1 MTRREARER
10 AFELLFET
18 DFRADESSE
27 RIYEIATEARE
38 IPKDKYIEEVYFGVI
53 AHRDQLD
60 AMLEKHAKGW
70 KVSRMSRV
78 SRSVL
83 RLAAYEILFMRKQ
96 IPIRVSINEAI
107 ELSKKFDNEKAKGFI
122 NGILN
127 AVKNDVMNPEKA
139 EEAPAVDAA
148 PAEAEAPA
156 TETTES

>member
-18 DFRADESSE
+18 DFRSDETAE
-27 RIYEIATEARE
+27 RVFEIATETRE
-38 IPKDKYIEEVYFGVI
+38 IPKDKYIEEVYFGVT
-53 AHRDQLD
+53 AHCAELD

-83 RLAAYEILFMRKQ
+83 RLAAYEILYMRKQ

-107 ELSKKFDNEKAKGFI
+107 ELSKKYDNEKARGFI

-127 AVKNDVMNPEKA
+127 AVKNDVMNPAKPA
-139 EEAPAVDAA
+139 QDSPAQNEA
-148 PAEAEAPA
+148 AEAEV
-156 TETTES
+156 ETAES

>member
-18 DFRADESSE
+18 DFLSDETAE
-27 RIYEIATEARE
+27 RVFEIATETRE
-38 IPKDKYIEEVYFGVI
+38 IPKDKYIEEVYFGVT
-53 AHRDQLD
+53 AHCAELD

-83 RLAAYEILFMRKQ
+83 RLAAYEILYMRKQ

-107 ELSKKFDNEKAKGFI
+107 ELSKKYDNEKAKGFST
-122 NGILN
+122 GILN
-127 AVKNDVMNPEKA
+127 AGKNDVMNPATQADEPAQSESAQA
-139 EEAPAVDAA
+139 EVDT
-148 PAEAEAPA
+148 AE
-156 TETTES
+156 S